1 MRRLLAS
8 LCLPACALVLAACG
22 TTPATSTSAFSGT
35 KRAVAERIASFQSDA
50 SSSEEKK
57 ICANDLAAALI
68 ARLGGVKGCEA
79 ALKAQLG
86 EVDNP
91 ELAIESVQLAADGKS
106 ATATVKGVREGKS
119 SPGKL
124 QLVKEAAGWR
134 ISGL

>member
-8 LCLPACALVLAACG
+8 LCLPACAFALAACG

-50 SSSEEKK
+50 SSSEQKK

-68 ARLGGVKGCEA
+68 ARLGGTKGCEA
-79 ALKAQLG
+79 ALKTQLG

-91 ELAIESVQLAADGKS
+91 ELAIESVQLTADGKS
-106 ATATVKGVREGKS
+106 ATATVKSVREGKS

-124 QLVKEAAGWR
+124 QLVKEAGGWR